1 VDSLLTK
8 KIPGLVIFLLLMC
21 IPAFSQEKTEA
32 DELLK
37 KREELNKIYQE
48 LEQSKARLQRTER
61 EQKNVVQQLF
71 KINRDLKKTEGQLSR
86 AQQQRMANERRLTYV
101 KASLEETQSK
111 LNQRSGL
118 LKDRIKEVYKTGGLN
133 YLQLFLSADTLG
145 DFISRSYFFEK
156 VISRDLRL
164 ADEISSEHEKI
175 SSKKAQLE
183 GVTKEIKQL
192 ASYIQYKKNTIE
204 KQAQEKEKVNQALEA
219 RRKDYEKKIE
229 ELEQISNEIEKHIQ
243 KLVAERA
250 AKGIVVKGGTGK
262 FIWPLQGRITSRYG
276 NRRSPFS
283 RRMQFHTGLDIANS
297 YGTPIKAA
305 DGGEV
310 IFSGW
315 WGGYGKAVI
324 IDHGKGFSTVY
335 AHMSRIY
342 VQKEQ
347 QMDKGQVI
355 GLVGSTGYST
365 GPHLH
370 FEIRRNGA
378 THDPLKWLP

>member
-1 VDSLLTK
+1 MSL
-8 KIPGLVIFLLLMC
+8 ISVFALLLSS
-21 IPAFSQEKTEA
+21 ASFAQQKTDK
-32 DELLK
+32 DELTE

-48 LEQSKARLQRTER
+48 LEESKARLQRTER

-71 KINRDLKKTEGQLSR
+71 IINRDLKKTEGQLSR
-86 AQQQRMANERRLTYV
+86 AEQQKQANERRLKYLQS
-101 KASLEETQSK
+101 SLEETRDK
-111 LNQRSGL
+111 LGQRSGL
-118 LKDRIKEVYKTGGLN
+118 LKDRIREVYKSGGLN
-133 YLQLFLSADTLG
+133 YIQLFLSADTLG
-145 DFISRSYFFEK
+145 DFISKSYYFEK
-156 VISRDLRL
+156 IMSRDLRL
-164 ADEISSEHEKI
+164 ANEISSEYSKI
-175 SSKKAQLE
+175 SSKKSQVE
-183 GVTKEIKQL
+183 GVTQEIKQL
-192 ASYIQYKKNTIE
+192 ASYILYKKKNIE
-204 KQAQEKEKVNQALEA
+204 KQAQEKEKANQALEA
-219 RRKDYEKKIE
+219 RRRDYEKKIE
-229 ELEQISNEIEKHIQ
+229 ELEQISKEIEKHIQ

-250 AKGIVVKGGTGK
+250 ARGIVVKGGTGK

-342 VQKEQ
+342 VQKDQ
-347 QMDKGQVI
+347 QVDKGQVI

-370 FEIRRNGA
+370 FEVRRNGA
-378 THDPLKWLP
+378 TQDPEKWLP